1 MSSEEFAMNSSR
13 PYLIRAFHD
22 WILDND
28 ATPYIVVDASL
39 PGVQVPMDFVSNG
52 QIVLNISPNAAQGLV
67 LGDVDLQ
74 FNARF
79 GGVPMRIIVPVAA
92 VIAIYAR
99 ENGQG
104 MVFGSEPGSPPDPGD
119 GPSSPDDSQSGDD
132 HSGDAGGG
140 KPKLKVVK

>member
-13 PYLIRAFHD
+13 PYLVRAFHD
-22 WILDND
+22 WILDNG

-52 QIVLNISPNAAQGLV
+52 QIVLNISPHAAQGLA
-67 LGDVDLQ
+67 LGDMDIQ

-79 GGVPMRIIVPVAA
+79 GGVPMRVIVPVSA
-92 VIAIYAR
+92 VMAIYAK

-104 MVFGSEPGSPPDPGD
+104 MVFGSEPGTPPDPGS
-119 GPSSPDDSQSGDD
+119 GPSGEDRGSSGETPSGD
-132 HSGDAGGG
+132 SGGG